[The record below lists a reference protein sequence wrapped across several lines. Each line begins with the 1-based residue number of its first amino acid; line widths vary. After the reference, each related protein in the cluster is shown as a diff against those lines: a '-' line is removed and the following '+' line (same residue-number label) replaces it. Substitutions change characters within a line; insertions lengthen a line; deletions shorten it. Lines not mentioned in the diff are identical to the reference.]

1 MKIKVFFAL
10 LFIGVI
16 LPSFAYDIFQKKVS
30 AKYVS
35 DNIYAFESAKCT
47 FSQNKFM
54 KKSEVSLI
62 SGGDFEFIKDKGVI
76 FKTTYPIQSDA
87 YYTSDSNKNAASI
100 IKSVA
105 NKNYA
110 YLDKNFDLFYLSENN
125 ESWILA
131 LKPKKGT
138 KIEDDL
144 ISIQIFG
151 KNLQNTG
158 SISKMVIDTK
168 NIKNEIKFDGCR

>member
-1 MKIKVFFAL
+1 MSKEKKEMVYEGKAKKIYTTDNPDEIIVYYKDDATAFN
-10 LFIGVI
+10 GE
-16 LPSFAYDIFQKKVS
+16 KKGS
-30 AKYVS
+30 
-35 DNIYAFESAKCT
+35 
-47 FSQNKFM
+47 
-54 KKSEVSLI
+54 
-62 SGGDFEFIKDKGVI
+62 IKDKGVI
-76 FKTTYPIQSDA
+76 FKTTYPIRSDA